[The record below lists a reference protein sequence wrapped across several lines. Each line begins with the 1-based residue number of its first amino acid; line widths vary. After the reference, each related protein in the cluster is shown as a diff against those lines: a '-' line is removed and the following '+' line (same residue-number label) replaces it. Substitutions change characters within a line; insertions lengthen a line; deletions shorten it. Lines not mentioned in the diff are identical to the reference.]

1 MRRIVRVAGRTNSAV
16 LAAPW
21 RGFRLGSGAEPRDI
35 VELIED
41 EPGDDKGAD
50 PYAIPWVVLIVDD
63 DRSVHQTTLLALRD
77 AKIARRPLQFLH
89 AYSAAEARQALMS
102 NAEIAVI
109 LLDVVM
115 ETDNA
120 GLQLVPAIR
129 GELGRRD
136 LKIIVRTGQPGYA
149 SESYVTENFDVD
161 GYLTKAKLTRSM
173 LLDAIETALGERDGA
188 DSPH

>member
-1 MRRIVRVAGRTNSAV
+1 MRRAV
-16 LAAPW
+16 PNTRPAPW
-21 RGFRLGSGAEPRDI
+21 RGIRLGPGPEPRDI
-35 VELIED
+35 IELLED
-41 EPGDDKGAD
+41 EPEDGEGTDRF
-50 PYAIPWVVLIVDD
+50 AIPWVVLIVDD

-77 AKIARRPLQFLH
+77 AKIERRPLQFLH
-89 AYSAAEARQALMS
+89 AYSAAEARETLMS
-102 NAEIAVI
+102 NEDIAVV

-115 ETDNA
+115 ETDTA

-173 LLDAIETALGERDGA
+173 LLDAIGSVLGESGGA
-188 DSPH
+188 DSRQ